1 MAGGGWVAGEGRTQ
15 LESRR
20 GIKGIYVIRESVI
33 RTLRIVFTTLL
44 LLVAGNALALGL
56 GQIEVKSRINQPLL
70 AEIPIVSTT
79 PGELQALQA
88 RLASPETFRRVGLQP
103 PQGIAADLRFSLGN
117 DARGRP
123 VIRVTTVAPVN
134 QAVLNFLIEVDWGQG
149 RLVRE
154 YSALIDAPRTASA
167 PLQPAVNAPVVAAPN
182 VVQRPLAPVE
192 TPITTAPL
200 EPEPDAPA
208 APVAVV
214 PAAPVE
220 SVAQPTAG
228 AEPAPVSSAI
238 MPEPAQAPA
247 QKVVVA
253 ASSAVPGA
261 PSQYGPIK
269 AGETLSRIATSLDR
283 TSSYSL
289 DQTML
294 ALLRANPDAFLN
306 DNINLLRQGAVL
318 RVPGGADKGSIS
330 VDEAQ
335 LVVREQMQQWRQARR
350 PVIQPEAAVAG
361 NTPKPNPNPG
371 QPESGAAATPAETA
385 KPDTTSTSTPM
396 AAAKSAKVPKQ
407 VQARLAIVPAA
418 VPGKATGTRSGTNAG
433 GEGKMLQ
440 QQLQQRDEDL
450 AARTAE
456 ISDLKE
462 RVAELENLKQ
472 QQDQLLTMKDT
483 ELAAVQQRLAD
494 ARNAA
499 TVAATT
505 KPVETA
511 VTQTA
516 QPAQEPQPQA
526 SNMMPWVWGG
536 LAVVG
541 LGLLA
546 WLLSRRRPAP
556 VAPKPRRGLD
566 NAALAASMR
575 RPVAATETESDLQ
588 PALAQAEERDVVVPD
603 VSTQDGGGHVIDIAE
618 HPTTPGMQVE
628 APTWHSG
635 RWMKADGEPGVGTPA
650 ASSAPRFVAPVEEP
664 SSGSMPAPESIPAA
678 LDEPLPEPVSAE
690 QRMKL
695 ARAFLDIGDDHSAKL
710 LLLELM
716 DGKDPAMRTDAAK
729 LLRELG

>member
-1 MAGGGWVAGEGRTQ
+1 M
-15 LESRR
+15 
-20 GIKGIYVIRESVI
+20 IKRSVI
-33 RTLRIVFTTLL
+33 RTWRITLATLL
-44 LLVAGNALALGL
+44 LLAAGNVLALGL

-103 PQGIAADLRFSLGN
+103 PTGIAADLRFSLGN

-123 VIRVTTVAPVN
+123 VIRVTTVAPVT

-154 YSALIDAPRTASA
+154 YSALVDAPRTASA
-167 PLQPAVNAPVVAAPN
+167 PLQPAIIAPVVAAPN
-182 VVQRPLAPVE
+182 VVQRPVAPVG

-200 EPEPDAPA
+200 KPQPDAPA
-208 APVAVV
+208 APRAMV
-214 PAAPVE
+214 PAAVAKPAPQPMPV
-220 SVAQPTAG
+220 
-228 AEPAPVSSAI
+228 AEPAPATSTI
-238 MPEPAQAPA
+238 MPVPRVSQPAAVPATRKVVAAAQAPA
-247 QKVVVA
+247 A
-253 ASSAVPGA
+253 AR
-261 PSQYGPIK
+261 SQYGPIK
-269 AGETLSRIATSLDR
+269 AGETLSKIATSLDR
-283 TSSYSL
+283 ASPYSL

-318 RVPGGADKGSIS
+318 RVPGSEDKGSIS

-335 LVVREQMQQWRQARR
+335 LVVREQMQQWRQAKR
-350 PVIQPEAAVAG
+350 PVILPDAVIAG
-361 NTPKPNPNPG
+361 NAPKLG
-371 QPESGAAATPAETA
+371 GAAARPADAA
-385 KPDTTSTSTPM
+385 KPTTTTSAPTAT
-396 AAAKSAKVPKQ
+396 AKSAKAPQ
-407 VQARLAIVPAA
+407 QTQARLAIVPAA

-450 AARTAE
+450 AARAAE

-494 ARNAA
+494 ARNAVS
-499 TVAATT
+499 VAA
-505 KPVETA
+505 PAEPAAAA
-511 VTQTA
+511 VTQTS
-516 QPAQEPQPQA
+516 QPAQEPQPHA
-526 SNMMPWVWGG
+526 SNMMPWLWGG

-541 LGLLA
+541 LGMLV

-556 VAPKPRRGLD
+556 VARKPHRGLD
-566 NAALAASMR
+566 NEALAASMR
-575 RPVAATETESDLQ
+575 RPAAPATTESDPQ
-588 PALAQAEERDVVVPD
+588 PVLADVEQVMD
-603 VSTQDGGGHVIDIAE
+603 VSE
-618 HPTTPGMQVE
+618 LPTTPGAHVE

-635 RWMKADGEPGVGTPA
+635 RSMKADAEPGVGTPA
-650 ASSAPRFVAPVEEP
+650 ASSPRFVPPVDAP
-664 SSGSMPAPESIPAA
+664 SPEFIPDA
-678 LDEPLPEPVSAE
+678 LNETLPEPVSSE

-695 ARAFLDIGDDHSAKL
+695 ARAFLDIGDDHSAKQ
-710 LLLELM
+710 LLLELL
-716 DGKDPAMRTDAAK
+716 DGPDPAMRTDAAK